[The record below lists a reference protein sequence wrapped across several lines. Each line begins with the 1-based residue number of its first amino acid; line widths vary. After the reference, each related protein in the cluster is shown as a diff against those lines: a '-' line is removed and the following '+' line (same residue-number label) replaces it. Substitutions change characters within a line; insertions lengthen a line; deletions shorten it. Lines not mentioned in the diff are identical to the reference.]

1 MLHKIKALK
10 DRLSASKDGKAV
22 ASNFGYLMIMQIAG
36 YIFPLLTIP
45 YLARVIGVEGFGKIA
60 FAAAVIVW
68 FQTITDWGFSYTATR
83 DVARNRDN
91 LEKVSEIF
99 SNVLWAKILLASISF
114 ILLYIL
120 TEFIPY
126 LKENQILL
134 FITFVLVPAKILFA
148 DWFFQAIEKMKFI
161 TIFDLTSK
169 AFFTACIFIFVKEK
183 SDFILQPLFLSLGSI
198 LVGIVSFYLITVKW
212 KVKILVPQ
220 KKEILL
226 TLRNSQDVFI
236 NNIVP
241 NFYNSFSIVL
251 LGFFGGG
258 AANGILDA
266 GSKFSNIAQ
275 QFINIISRVFFPF
288 LSRNLDKHNVYAT
301 INIIVS
307 VVFSILLILLAPYI
321 IYLFYTVEFEGAI
334 PVLQILAFSLIFQ
347 SLNSTYGLNYMVI
360 KGYERTLKRIT
371 ITASLFGFFIA
382 FPLIYYYGFLG
393 AAFTILITKI
403 ILGLAVFFKSRDI
416 EGESLTNR

>member
-10 DRLSASKDGKAV
+10 DRLSANKDGKAV

-161 TIFDLTSK
+161 TIFDLISK
-169 AFFTACIFIFVKEK
+169 AVFTACIFIFVKEK

-198 LVGIVSFYLITVKW
+198 LVGLVSFYLITFKW
-212 KVKILVPQ
+212 KVKIFAPK

-226 TLRNSQDVFI
+226 TLKNSQDVFI

-241 NFYNSFSIVL
+241 NFYNSFSSVL
-251 LGFFGGG
+251 LGFWGGSI
-258 AANGILDA
+258 ANGLLDA
-266 GSKFSNIAQ
+266 GTKFANIAQ
-275 QFINIISRVFFPF
+275 QFIGIISRVFFPL
-288 LSRNLDKHNVYAT
+288 LSRKSNQHHIYAK
-301 INIIVS
+301 INIIITLLS
-307 VVFSILLILLAPYI
+307 VIFLVLLAPYI
-321 IYLFYTVEFEGAI
+321 IKFFFTPDFYESI
-334 PVLQILAFSLIFQ
+334 LVLQIIACSLVFITL
-347 SLNSTYGLNYMVI
+347 SKTYGLNYLI
-360 KGYERTLKRIT
+360 IHGYEKLLRNITLCSSFI
-371 ITASLFGFFIA
+371 GFIVC
-382 FPLIYYYGFLG
+382 FPLIYFYGFLG
-393 AAFTILITKI
+393 AAITITLTRA
-403 ILGLAVFFKSRDI
+403 ILGLSIMYKAKCIQRSI
-416 EGESLTNR
+416 LAK